1 MCVFLIW
8 HNYFYIA
15 KLLMTFSPSRK
26 WRLLDGL
33 GCVQKMTKESESQG
47 ILLHGKIV
55 FMQVPASSHFFLIL
69 DDGKKSEK
77 TVTCCTV
84 WHHVTTLH
92 TRLKTLEKL
101 RSTKLSSDVLNNVGE
116 TEM

>member
-33 GCVQKMTKESESQG
+33 GCVQKMTKETESQG

-77 TVTCCTV
+77 TVTCA
-84 WHHVTTLH
+84 
-92 TRLKTLEKL
+92 
-101 RSTKLSSDVLNNVGE
+101 VLCGI
-116 TEM
+116 M